1 MIVRILR
8 LFSTMFALLFVV
20 PAVAVS
26 AAPPAGRILFDVH
39 YGSQG
44 FKVGEARHVWKYDG
58 VRYELSPT
66 LEAKGLAGLFGLEY
80 AQRSTGT
87 RDGNGLKPEL
97 FSVEQRGRKPES
109 ALFDWSQGR
118 VSVRRD
124 GQERKSGTIR
134 AGDQDVL
141 SLWHQAR
148 KVAESGKPARFAV
161 VTNKSIKQAVVEPR
175 GEERLELAGEQLDTV
190 RLHAFAEKD
199 DLDIDIWLSRRH
211 GLLPVRIRI
220 TDDKG
225 GVLDQRASRIEAGAA
240 ATAARNPN

>member
-8 LFSTMFALLFVV
+8 VFSTVFALLFVV

-44 FKVGEARHVWKYDG
+44 FKVGEARHAWKYDG
-58 VRYELSPT
+58 VRYELSLT

-148 KVAESGKPARFAV
+148 RVAERGEAVHLTV
-161 VTNKSIKQAVVEPR
+161 VTNKSIKQAKLEPA
-175 GEERLELAGEQLDTV
+175 GTERLKLAMGEVDTV
-190 RLHAFAEKD
+190 RVHAWAEQGE
-199 DLDIDIWLSRRH
+199 LDINIWLSPRH
-211 GLLPVRIRI
+211 GMLPVRIRI
-220 TDDKG
+220 EDDKG
-225 GVLDQRASRIEAGAA
+225 GVLDQRAARVELGVAA
-240 ATAARNPN
+240 QKPEKN